1 MGELV
6 RANFVTNLAYYR
18 RSRLLL
24 AFLLVFLLILGL
36 ESLPPVFMRSG
47 MSKLNALQGI
57 FETMNV
63 LVLLLSA
70 GLGLFVVSSH
80 VRSRSLKMVFTKPC
94 SPAVWLL
101 AAFLSAVAAS
111 LLLYG
116 VVLGSAVVLSL
127 IWKVPVRAGM
137 AFLSVDSFLSS
148 LGLISYLMLLG
159 MVLHPAVAV
168 TVAVIFNANTFY
180 SVQSWTLAAIRA
192 GNKSMAL
199 RILERFFHLLYVTLP
214 MVSPFSKETRGVYSS
229 LRVLPGD
236 WKYLAYSLG
245 YGLTLSLFC
254 YCVALYALE
263 RKKLI

>member
-6 RANFVTNLAYYR
+6 HANFVTNLAYYR

-36 ESLPPVFMRSG
+36 ESLPPLFMRSG

-57 FETMNV
+57 FETMNG
-63 LVLLLSA
+63 LVMVLSA

-101 AAFLSAVAAS
+101 AAFLSAVASS

-116 VVLGSAVVLSL
+116 VVLGSTLALSL
-127 IWKVPVRAGM
+127 IWKVPVQAGM
-137 AFLSVDSFLSS
+137 VFLSTDSFLAS
-148 LGLISYLMLLG
+148 LGLIAYLMLLG
-159 MVLHPAVAV
+159 MVLHPAVAA
-168 TVAVIFNANTFY
+168 TVAVIFNADVFY
-180 SVQSWTLAAIRA
+180 NVQTWALAAIRA
-192 GNKSMAL
+192 GNKSVAL
-199 RILERFFHLLYVTLP
+199 RVLERFFHGLYLVLP
-214 MVSPFSKETRGVYSS
+214 MVSPFSKQTQGVYSS
-229 LRVLPGD
+229 MRVLPGD

-245 YGLTLSLFC
+245 YALMLSLFC
-254 YCVALYALE
+254 YCVALFALE